1 MDLDFG
7 ELRLGFKQADYFLN
21 EDELRTVYLAL
32 RLDKPLLVGGPSG
45 VGKTY
50 LAKVLAVILQAG
62 LLRLQCHKGLDESNS
77 LYDWNIQRQLVKIH
91 MSAHS
96 SRVAEE
102 ELFSLAN
109 VLQRPLLQAV
119 TADRPVVLLIDE
131 VDRSDPSFEAFLL
144 EVLSDFQVSIPEIG
158 TITARRKPVVVVTN
172 NGERELSEALK
183 RRCVFLY
190 LDFPNIEEE
199 AYIIRKQTPKTLDE
213 LNENMALAVAGARDN
228 SFQLGLKSSSR
239 LDWARAL
246 LLLNADHYQP
256 DYIEKTLASL
266 AKNKESLDAMQYY
279 LHQQREAGSS

>member
-266 AKNKESLDAMQYY
+266 AKNKESLDAMQDY

>member
-266 AKNKESLDAMQYY
+266 AKNKESLDAMQDY
-279 LHQQREAGSS
+279 LHQHREAGSS